1 MCGVAK
7 ISFQDQGSIRCPSF
21 PSHQMVEHCNH
32 NQYLISSWVLIL
44 IMHHVRV
51 EKNHPVPVEEN
62 QFLRYNINDM
72 WFSVKFGQNVH
83 SVTDNDVW
91 TLKPLCSQNAS
102 CEQMP
107 RIYQHRSS
115 ASQSFVGP
123 SGLLGPSVVNNRV
136 AIDLK

>member
-1 MCGVAK
+1 MQSQSVPDFFVGFNPHNA
-7 ISFQDQGSIRCPSF
+7 SCPGGEKSSCAGGRKSV
-21 PSHQMVEHCNH
+21 PEIQHQWYV
-32 NQYLISSWVLIL
+32 V
-44 IMHHVRV
+44 
-51 EKNHPVPVEEN
+51 
-62 QFLRYNINDM
+62 
-72 WFSVKFGQNVH
+72 FSVKFGQNVH
-83 SVTDNDVW
+83 SITDNDVW

-123 SGLLGPSVVNNRV
+123 SGLLGPSVVNNRL